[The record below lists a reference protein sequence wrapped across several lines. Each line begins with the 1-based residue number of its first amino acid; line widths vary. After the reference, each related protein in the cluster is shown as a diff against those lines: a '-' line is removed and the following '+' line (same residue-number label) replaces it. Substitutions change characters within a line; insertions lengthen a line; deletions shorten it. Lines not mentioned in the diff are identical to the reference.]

1 MKRERHLDRDRGW
14 GPGHWA
20 SRERLCRGARRN
32 RLRTY
37 RTACM

>member
-20 SRERLCRGARRN
+20 SRERLCRGV
-32 RLRTY
+32 
-37 RTACM
+37 